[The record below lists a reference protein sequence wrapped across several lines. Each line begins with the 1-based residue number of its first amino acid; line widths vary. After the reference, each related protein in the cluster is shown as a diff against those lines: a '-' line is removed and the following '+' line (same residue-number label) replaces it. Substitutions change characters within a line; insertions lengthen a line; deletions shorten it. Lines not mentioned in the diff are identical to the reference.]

1 MRVDQ
6 PRTNNNIESRNMT
19 KRTSNPVAA
28 ADDDFDP
35 TRHEGDEG
43 ASNGIERELPL
54 AFAHVP
60 SDDEISLKVNE
71 FFGND
76 AISAALRASIAEEA
90 EEVAHSTRKILLEH
104 MRIGGSF
111 YHIRTRVE
119 GHFVNTYGD
128 SRSVRSKAAELVYN
142 FIEATFRKKRDSV
155 RLYMRCYERFS
166 TNSGAVEMLSISDMQ
181 LLVHKSDEVVE
192 MVLDAKRANS
202 DLSKR
207 DVKKIINEYE
217 DRLAEKDSALETVT
231 SQLSEI
237 YGQLDDAKSDN
248 DRLTAEARRLNQ
260 DVEQDREKLRKT
272 MVDLASAEQTASGL
286 QSTIAN
292 LERDITAKTR
302 ELADAHAKVTIKEV
316 EVEVTPEHLR
326 NLEAASKS
334 RFDELSRLTA
344 ECETAQARLAEL
356 SELKKKQEAE
366 IEQKEAVE
374 KRVAGLVERFGSFV
388 QEYHSVQLLVTAD
401 GSIGRFKG
409 LLTGLADLTGKFHGE
424 LQAAV
429 RAA

>member
-1 MRVDQ
+1 
-6 PRTNNNIESRNMT
+6 MT
-19 KRTSNPVAA
+19 KRNSALL
-28 ADDDFDP
+28 ADDDEFDP
-35 TRHEGDEG
+35 TRPEGNDDSKNDDN
-43 ASNGIERELPL
+43 AIERELPL

-60 SDDEISLKVNE
+60 SDEEIGLKVTE
-71 FFGND
+71 FFGGD
-76 AISAALRASIAEEA
+76 QISDALRASIAEEA

-111 YHIRTRVE
+111 YHIRTRIE
-119 GHFVNTYGD
+119 GHYVSTFGD
-128 SRSVRSKAAELVYN
+128 TIQVRRNAANHVYN
-142 FIEATFRKKRDSV
+142 FLEATFRKKRDSV

-181 LLVHKSDEVVE
+181 LLVNKSDEVVE
-192 MVLDAKRANS
+192 KVLQAKR
-202 DLSKR
+202 DKPDMGKR
-207 DVKKIINEYE
+207 ELKQIIEDYE
-217 DRLAEKDSALETVT
+217 ARLMEKDSALETAT

-237 YGQLDDAKSDN
+237 YGQLDDAKN
-248 DRLTAEARRLNQ
+248 ENQRLAEEARRLNL
-260 DVEQDREKLRKT
+260 DVKADREKLKKT
-272 MVDLASAEQTASGL
+272 LVDLASAEQTASGL
-286 QSTIAN
+286 QSTIAD
-292 LERDITAKTR
+292 LEREVTARSR
-302 ELADAHAKVTIKEV
+302 ELAEAQAKVTIKEV

-326 NLEAASKS
+326 NLESVTKG
-334 RFDELSRLTA
+334 RFEELSRLTA
-344 ECETAQARLAEL
+344 ECDAAKKRLEEL

>member
-1 MRVDQ
+1 M
-6 PRTNNNIESRNMT
+6 IKRN
-19 KRTSNPVAA
+19 SPPVAE
-28 ADDDFDP
+28 ADDEFDP
-35 TRHEGDEG
+35 TQPEGND
-43 ASNGIERELPL
+43 SDNSLERELPL

-60 SDDEISLKVNE
+60 SDAEISQKVSE
-71 FFGND
+71 FFGGTE
-76 AISAALRASIAEEA
+76 ISDALRASIAEEA

-119 GHFVNTYGD
+119 AQYVSTFGD
-128 SRSVRSKAAELVYN
+128 TTQIRKRAAQVVYD
-142 FIEATFRKKRDSV
+142 FLESTFRKKRDSV

-181 LLVHKSDEVVE
+181 LLVNKSDEVVAK
-192 MVLDAKRANS
+192 VLDAKREKPEMG
-202 DLSKR
+202 KR
-207 DVKKIINEYE
+207 ELKQIIDEYE
-217 DRLAEKDSALETVT
+217 QRLLEKDSALEIAT
-231 SQLSEI
+231 SQLSDI
-237 YGQLDDAKSDN
+237 YGRLDDAKN
-248 DRLTAEARRLNQ
+248 ENQRLAEEAKRLNL
-260 DVEQDREKLRKT
+260 DVQADREKLKKT
-272 MVDLASAEQTASGL
+272 LVDLASAEQTASGL
-286 QSTIAN
+286 QSTIAD
-292 LERDITAKTR
+292 LEREVTARSR
-302 ELADAHAKVTIKEV
+302 ELADAQAKVTIKEV

-326 NLEAASKS
+326 NLESVTKG
-334 RFDELSRLTA
+334 RFEELSRLTA
-344 ECETAQARLAEL
+344 ECDAAKKRLEEL
-356 SELKKKQEAE
+356 TELKKKQEAE

-374 KRVAGLVERFGSFV
+374 QRVAGLVERFGSFV

>member
-1 MRVDQ
+1 
-6 PRTNNNIESRNMT
+6 MT
-19 KRTSNPVAA
+19 KRNSALVV
-28 ADDDFDP
+28 DDEEFDP
-35 TRHEGDEG
+35 TRPEGNDDSKSDDN
-43 ASNGIERELPL
+43 AIERELPL

-60 SDDEISLKVNE
+60 SDEEIGLKVTE
-71 FFGND
+71 FFGGD
-76 AISAALRASIAEEA
+76 AISDALRASIAEEA

-111 YHIRTRVE
+111 YHIRTRIE
-119 GHFVNTYGD
+119 GHYVSTFGD
-128 SRSVRSKAAELVYN
+128 TIQIRRNAANRVYN
-142 FIEATFRKKRDSV
+142 FLEATFRKKRDSV

-181 LLVHKSDEVVE
+181 LLVNKSDEVVE
-192 MVLDAKRANS
+192 KIIQAKR
-202 DLSKR
+202 DKPDMGKR
-207 DVKKIINEYE
+207 ELKQIIEDYE
-217 DRLAEKDSALETVT
+217 ARLMEKDSALETAT

-237 YGQLDDAKSDN
+237 YGQLDDAKN
-248 DRLTAEARRLNQ
+248 ENQRLAEEARRLNM
-260 DVEQDREKLRKT
+260 DVKADREKLKKT
-272 MVDLASAEQTASGL
+272 LVDLASAEQTASGL
-286 QSTIAN
+286 QSTIAD
-292 LERDITAKTR
+292 LERERDTLHR
-302 ELADAHAKVTIKEV
+302 ELKEAHEKVTVKEV
-316 EVEVTPEHLR
+316 QVEVTPEHLR
-326 NLEAASKS
+326 DLEAA
-334 RFDELSRLTA
+334 
-344 ECETAQARLAEL
+344 AQSRLAEL
-356 SELKKKQEAE
+356 TRMRAECEAAQQRLDELNEIKKRQEAE

>member
-1 MRVDQ
+1 
-6 PRTNNNIESRNMT
+6 MT
-19 KRTSNPVAA
+19 KRNYPPVAE
-28 ADDDFDP
+28 ADDEFDP
-35 TRHEGDEG
+35 TRPEGNDSDN
-43 ASNGIERELPL
+43 AIERELPL

-60 SDDEISLKVNE
+60 SDAEISQKVSE
-71 FFGND
+71 FFGGTE
-76 AISAALRASIAEEA
+76 ISDVLRASIAEEA

-119 GHFVNTYGD
+119 AQYVSTFGD
-128 SRSVRSKAAELVYN
+128 TTQIRKRAAQVVYD
-142 FIEATFRKKRDSV
+142 FLESTFRKKRDSV

-181 LLVHKSDEVVE
+181 LLVNKSDEVVAK
-192 MVLDAKRANS
+192 VLDAKREKPEMG
-202 DLSKR
+202 KR
-207 DVKKIINEYE
+207 ELKQIIDEYE
-217 DRLAEKDSALETVT
+217 QRLLEKDSALEIAT
-231 SQLSEI
+231 SQLSDI
-237 YGQLDDAKSDN
+237 YGRLDDVKNENQRLAEEAK
-248 DRLTAEARRLNQ
+248 RLNL
-260 DVEQDREKLRKT
+260 DVQADREKLKKT
-272 MVDLASAEQTASGL
+272 LVDLASAEQTASGL
-286 QSTIAN
+286 QSTIAD
-292 LERDITAKTR
+292 LEREVTAKSR
-302 ELADAHAKVTIKEV
+302 ELADAQAKVTIKEV

-326 NLEAASKS
+326 NLESVTKG
-334 RFDELSRLTA
+334 RFEELSRLTA
-344 ECETAQARLAEL
+344 ECDAAKKRLEEL
-356 SELKKKQEAE
+356 TELKKKQEAE

-374 KRVAGLVERFGSFV
+374 QRVAGLVERFGSFV

>member
-1 MRVDQ
+1 
-6 PRTNNNIESRNMT
+6 MT
-19 KRTSNPVAA
+19 KRNSPPVAE

-35 TRHEGDEG
+35 TRPEGNDG
-43 ASNGIERELPL
+43 KSDDTAIERELPL

-60 SDDEISLKVNE
+60 SDDEIGLKVAE
-71 FFGND
+71 FFGGD
-76 AISAALRASIAEEA
+76 DISAALRASIAEEA

-111 YHIRTRVE
+111 YHIRTRIE
-119 GHFVNTYGD
+119 GHFVTTFGD
-128 SRSVRSKAAELVYN
+128 TTPVRRRAAELVYN
-142 FIEATFRKKRDSV
+142 FLEATFRKKRDSV

-181 LLVHKSDEVVE
+181 LLVNKSDEVVE
-192 MVLDAKRANS
+192 MILDAKRDKP
-202 DLSKR
+202 DLRKR
-207 DVKKIINEYE
+207 DIKKIIDEYE
-217 DRLAEKDSALETVT
+217 DRLAEKESALETVT

-237 YGQLDDAKSDN
+237 YGQLDDAKNDN
-248 DRLTAEARRLNQ
+248 ERLTAEAKRLNQ
-260 DVEQDREKLRKT
+260 DVQADRERLRKT

-292 LERDITAKTR
+292 LEREVTAKTR
-302 ELADAHAKVTIKEV
+302 ELAEAQAKVTIKEV

-326 NLEAASKS
+326 NLESASKS
-334 RFDELSRLTA
+334 RFEELSRLTA
-344 ECETAQARLAEL
+344 ECDDAKKRLEEL
-356 SELKKKQEAE
+356 TELKKKQEAE

-374 KRVAGLVERFGSFV
+374 KRVAGLVDRFGSFV
-388 QEYHSVQLLVTAD
+388 QEYHSVQLLVTAE
-401 GSIGRFKG
+401 GALGRYKG

-429 RAA
+429 RKL

>member
-1 MRVDQ
+1 
-6 PRTNNNIESRNMT
+6 MT
-19 KRTSNPVAA
+19 KRNSALVV
-28 ADDDFDP
+28 DDDEFDP
-35 TRHEGDEG
+35 TRPEGKDDSKIDDN
-43 ASNGIERELPL
+43 AIERELPL

-60 SDDEISLKVNE
+60 SDAEIGLKVTEFFGGDEIS
-71 FFGND
+71 D
-76 AISAALRASIAEEA
+76 ALRASIAEEA

-111 YHIRTRVE
+111 YHIRTRIE
-119 GHFVNTYGD
+119 GHYVSTFGD
-128 SRSVRSKAAELVYN
+128 TTQIRRNAANRVYN
-142 FIEATFRKKRDSV
+142 FLEATFRKKRDSV

-181 LLVHKSDEVVE
+181 LLVNKSDEVVE
-192 MVLDAKRANS
+192 KIIQAKR
-202 DLSKR
+202 DKPDMGKR
-207 DVKKIINEYE
+207 ELKQIIEDYE
-217 DRLAEKDSALETVT
+217 ARLMEKDSALETAT

-237 YGQLDDAKSDN
+237 YGQLDDAKN
-248 DRLTAEARRLNQ
+248 ENQRLAEEARRLNL
-260 DVEQDREKLRKT
+260 DVKADREKLKKT
-272 MVDLASAEQTASGL
+272 LVDLASVEQTASGL
-286 QSTIAN
+286 QSTIAD
-292 LERDITAKTR
+292 LERERDTLHR
-302 ELADAHAKVTIKEV
+302 ELKEAHEKVTVKEV
-316 EVEVTPEHLR
+316 QVEVTPAHLR
-326 NLEAASKS
+326 DLEAA
-334 RFDELSRLTA
+334 
-344 ECETAQARLAEL
+344 AQSRLAEL
-356 SELKKKQEAE
+356 TRMRAECEAAQQRLDELNEIKKRQEAE